1 MDIAFGLERRYG
13 PGVQSPL
20 HQREAGRA
28 GQANHGGNTMSTT
41 QADLSGTTAS
51 GAGAGGLYTRQA
63 SGLVRDISPAAGIA
77 LNVSFV
83 SIPLAVLIA
92 TQAPSAFPGASPFW
106 VTVFAG
112 VLCLFPVLLYA
123 LFTAVMPRAGGDYV
137 FVSRT
142 LHPWVGFA
150 ANFNITAWYLLVI
163 AYFGYLLTPFGVST
177 AFATIG
183 ATAHSATFTRWATEV
198 TTKGWEFGAGLMSFS
213 LRRALQIY
221 KWLFAISLVGVAIA
235 IVLLIFN
242 GRGDFR
248 SAVAHYGGSYNGII
262 AAAHKAGFA
271 GSGHFRLS
279 KTILAM
285 PLAFASFGYAI
296 VTAYAGGEIRSPRTS
311 GRRVML
317 ISLAVSVGVVAVLMA
332 LSSRT
337 FGNNFLGSS
346 TFLSNA
352 GSKAYTL
359 PAASSFFFYVSM
371 LTSSTVLSVIIN
383 ISFII
388 AIVVA
393 LPATFLIATRSL
405 FAWSFDRVVP
415 DQLSDVNER
424 TRSPL
429 KANGVVLIV
438 TLIYLALI
446 VFAGGS
452 FLSLLYTSGIA
463 EILTFFVVALAG
475 IVFPYRR
482 RQLYDAS
489 PIKQSFLGLPTITV
503 VAAVALA
510 VYTLF
515 FVSLLTASA
524 LGANGADGIRAT
536 YIIAIIAIIVY
547 PISRAINR
555 RRGVDLGLAFRELP
569 PE

>member
-1 MDIAFGLERRYG
+1 MSATSAGS
-13 PGVQSPL
+13 SPAAAPS
-20 HQREAGRA
+20 Q
-28 GQANHGGNTMSTT
+28 
-41 QADLSGTTAS
+41 
-51 GAGAGGLYTRQA
+51 AGAGLYTRQA
-63 SGLVRDISPAAGIA
+63 SGLVRDISPGAGIA
-77 LNVSFV
+77 LNVSFI

-112 VLCLFPVLLYA
+112 VLCIFPTLLYA
-123 LFTAVMPRAGGDYV
+123 TFTAVMPRAGGDYV

-142 LHPWVGFA
+142 LHPWAGFA

-163 AYFGYLLTPFGVST
+163 AYFGYLLAPFGLST

-183 ATAHSATFTRWATEV
+183 ATAHSATFTRWATDV
-198 TTKGWEFGAGLMSFS
+198 LTKGWEFGIGAAVLILVAALMSFS
-213 LRRALQIY
+213 LRRALTIY

-235 IVLLIFN
+235 FILLLFN

-248 SAVAHYGGSYNGII
+248 AAVAHYGGSYSGII

-271 GSGHFRLS
+271 GSANFKLG

-296 VTAYAGGEIRSPRTS
+296 VTAYAGGEIRSPKTS
-311 GRRVML
+311 ARRVML
-317 ISLAVSVGVVAVLMA
+317 VSLGLSVVMVAILMA

-337 FGNNFLGSS
+337 FGNNFLGSA

-359 PAASSFFFYVSM
+359 PAASSFFFFVSM
-371 LTSSTVLSVIIN
+371 LTSSTVVIVVLN
-383 ISFII
+383 LSFIV

-405 FAWSFDRVVP
+405 FAWSFDRVIP
-415 DQLSDVNER
+415 DKVSEVNER
-424 TRSPL
+424 TRSPVV
-429 KANGVVLIV
+429 ANVIVLIV
-438 TLIYLALI
+438 TLIYLAVI
-446 VFAGGS
+446 VFAGGG
-452 FLSLLYTSGIA
+452 FLKLLYTSGIA
-463 EILTFFVVALAG
+463 EILTFFVVAIAG

-482 RQLYDAS
+482 RRMYES
-489 PIKQSFLGLPTITV
+489 SSIRRSILGLPALTV
-503 VAAVALA
+503 IAIVSLA
-510 VYTLF
+510 VYILF
-515 FVSLLTASA
+515 FVSLCTADA

-536 YIIAIIAIIVY
+536 YIIAIIAVLIY
-547 PISRAINR
+547 PIARVLNR
-555 RRGVDLGLAFRELP
+555 RRGVDLGLAFAELP

>member
-1 MDIAFGLERRYG
+1 
-13 PGVQSPL
+13 
-20 HQREAGRA
+20 
-28 GQANHGGNTMSTT
+28 
-41 QADLSGTTAS
+41 
-51 GAGAGGLYTRQA
+51 
-63 SGLVRDISPAAGIA
+63 VRDISPGAGIA

-112 VLCLFPVLLYA
+112 ALCLFPVLLYA

-142 LHPWVGFA
+142 LHPWAGFA

-163 AYFGYLLTPFGVST
+163 AYFAYLLTPFGVST

-183 ATAHSATFTRWATEV
+183 ATAHSATFTRWATDV
-198 TTKGWEFGAGLMSFS
+198 GTKGWEFAIGAITLILVALLMSFG
-213 LRRALQIY
+213 LRRALKIY
-221 KWLFAISLVGVAIA
+221 QWLFAISLIGVALAVI
-235 IVLLIFN
+235 LLIFN

-248 SAVAHYGGSYNGII
+248 HAVAHYGGNYDGMI
-262 AAAHKAGFA
+262 AAAKKEGFA
-271 GSGHFRLS
+271 GSGAFRLS

-296 VTAYAGGEIRSPRTS
+296 VTAYAGGEIRSPKTS

-317 ISLAVSVGVVAVLMA
+317 ISLAISVGVVAVLMG

-337 FGNNFLGSS
+337 FGNSFLGAS

-352 GSKAYTL
+352 GDKAYTL

-371 LTSSTVLSVIIN
+371 LTSSTVVTVIIN
-383 ISFII
+383 ISFIV

-393 LPATFLIATRSL
+393 LPATFLIATRNL
-405 FAWSFDRVVP
+405 FAWSFDRILP
-415 DQLSDVNER
+415 DRVSDVNER

-429 KANGVVLIV
+429 VANGVVLIV

-463 EILTFFVVALAG
+463 EILTFFVVAVAG

-482 RQLYDAS
+482 KELYDAS
-489 PIKQSFLGLPTITV
+489 AIKRSTFGVANLTWIGLIS
-503 VAAVALA
+503 LA
-510 VYTLF
+510 VYILF
-515 FVSLLTASA
+515 FVSLCTADA
-524 LGANGADGIRAT
+524 LGANGASGIRAT
-536 YIIAIIAIIVY
+536 YIVAIIAILVY
-547 PISRAINR
+547 PVSWALNR

>member
-1 MDIAFGLERRYG
+1 
-13 PGVQSPL
+13 
-20 HQREAGRA
+20 
-28 GQANHGGNTMSTT
+28 MSTT
-41 QADLSGTTAS
+41 ESQAAGGSS
-51 GAGAGGLYTRQA
+51 GAAAGRLYTRQA
-63 SGLVRDISPAAGIA
+63 SGLVRDISPSAGIA
-77 LNVSFV
+77 LNVSFI

-92 TQAPSAFPGASPFW
+92 TQAPSSFPGASPLW

-112 VLCLFPVLLYA
+112 ILCIFPVLLYA

-137 FVSRT
+137 FISRT
-142 LHPWVGFA
+142 LNPWIGFA

-163 AYFGYLLTPFGVST
+163 AYFGYLITPFGVST

-183 ATAHSATFTRWATEV
+183 ATAHSATFTRWATDV
-198 TTKGWEFGAGLMSFS
+198 STKGWEFGIGAVTMILVAALMSFG
-213 LRRALQIY
+213 LRRALQVY
-221 KWLFAISLVGVAIA
+221 KWLFAVSLVGVAIA
-235 IVLLIFN
+235 LVLLIIH
-242 GRGDFR
+242 GRGSFVND
-248 SAVAHYGGSYNGII
+248 VTHYGGSYNGII
-262 AAAHKAGFA
+262 AAAKKAGFA
-271 GSGHFRLS
+271 GSGGFRLG

-296 VTAYAGGEIRSPRTS
+296 VTAYAGGEIRSPKSS

-317 ISLAVSVGVVAVLMA
+317 VSLAGSVVIVAILMA

-337 FGNNFLGSS
+337 FGNAFLGAA
-346 TFLSNA
+346 TFLSNG

-359 PAASSFFFYVSM
+359 PAASSFFFFVSM
-371 LTSSTVLSVIIN
+371 LTGSTVLSVIIN

-393 LPATFLIATRSL
+393 LPATFLIATRNL
-405 FAWSFDRVVP
+405 FAWSFDRVIP

-429 KANGVVLIV
+429 VANFVVLVV

-446 VFAGGS
+446 VFGGGS

-463 EILTFFVVALAG
+463 EILTFFVVAIAG

-482 RQLYDAS
+482 KELYDAS
-489 PIKQSFLGLPTITV
+489 AIKQSFMGLPTITV
-503 VAAVALA
+503 VATISLA
-510 VYTLF
+510 VYILF
-515 FVSLLTASA
+515 FVSLCTANA

-536 YIIAIIAIIVY
+536 YIIAGISIILY
-547 PISRAINR
+547 PISRVINK
-555 RRGVDLGLAFRELP
+555 RRGIDLGLAFKELP

>member
-1 MDIAFGLERRYG
+1 
-13 PGVQSPL
+13 
-20 HQREAGRA
+20 
-28 GQANHGGNTMSTT
+28 MSTT
-41 QADLSGTTAS
+41 QTDLAGTTTSGT
-51 GAGAGGLYTRQA
+51 GRLYTRQA
-63 SGLVRDISPAAGIA
+63 SGLVRDISPGAGIA

-106 VTVFAG
+106 VTVLAG

-142 LHPWVGFA
+142 LHPWAGFA

-163 AYFGYLLTPFGVST
+163 AYFAYLLSPFGVST

-183 ATAHSATFTRWATEV
+183 ATAHSATFTRWATDV
-198 TTKGWEFGAGLMSFS
+198 TSKGWEFGIGAVTLILVAILMSFG
-213 LRRALQIY
+213 LRRALAIY
-221 KWLFAISLVGVAIA
+221 RWLFAISLVGVGIA

-248 SAVAHYGGSYNGII
+248 SAVSHYGGSYDGII
-262 AAAHKAGFA
+262 SAARKAGFA

-296 VTAYAGGEIRSPRTS
+296 VTAYAGGEIRSPKTS

-371 LTSSTVLSVIIN
+371 LTSSTVLSLIIN
-383 ISFII
+383 ISFIV
-388 AIVVA
+388 AIIVA
-393 LPATFLIATRSL
+393 LPATFLIATRNL
-405 FAWSFDRVVP
+405 FAWSFDRVIP
-415 DQLSDVNER
+415 DAVSDVNER

-429 KANGVVLIV
+429 VANAVVLVV

-463 EILTFFVVALAG
+463 EILTFFVVAIAG
-475 IVFPYRR
+475 IAFPYRR
-482 RQLYDAS
+482 RELYNAS
-489 PIKQSFLGLPTITV
+489 PIKRSFLGLPNITA
-503 VAAVALA
+503 VAIVALA
-510 VYTLF
+510 VYILF
-515 FVSLLTASA
+515 FVSLCTADA
-524 LGANGADGIRAT
+524 LGANGASGIRAT
-536 YIIAIIAIIVY
+536 YIIAIIAIVLY
-547 PISRAINR
+547 PISRVINR

>member
-1 MDIAFGLERRYG
+1 
-13 PGVQSPL
+13 
-20 HQREAGRA
+20 
-28 GQANHGGNTMSTT
+28 MST
-41 QADLSGTTAS
+41 AGAEHSGTAAS
-51 GAGAGGLYTRQA
+51 ATGGLYTRQA
-63 SGLVRDISPAAGIA
+63 SGLVRDISPGAGIA
-77 LNVSFV
+77 LNVSFI

-106 VTVFAG
+106 VTVLAG
-112 VLCLFPVLLYA
+112 ILCIFPVLLYG

-142 LHPWVGFA
+142 LHPWAGFA

-163 AYFGYLLTPFGVST
+163 AYFAYLLSPFGLST

-183 ATAHSATFTRWATEV
+183 ATAHSATFTRWATDV
-198 TTKGWEFGAGLMSFS
+198 TSKGWEFGIGAVTLILVAVLMSFS

-221 KWLFAISLVGVAIA
+221 KWLFALSLLGVGIA
-235 IVLLIFN
+235 LVLLIFN

-248 SAVAHYGGSYNGII
+248 AAVSHYGGSYDGII

-271 GSGHFRLS
+271 GSGQFRLG

-296 VTAYAGGEIRSPRTS
+296 VTAYAGGEIRSPKTS

-317 ISLAVSVGVVAVLMA
+317 ISLALSVGIVAVLMA
-332 LSSRT
+332 LSTRT
-337 FGNNFLGSS
+337 FGNNFLGSA
-346 TFLSNA
+346 TFLSNS

-359 PAASSFFFYVSM
+359 PAASSFFFFVSM
-371 LTSSTVLSVIIN
+371 LTSSTVVTVIIN
-383 ISFII
+383 ISFIV
-388 AIVVA
+388 AIIVA
-393 LPATFLIATRSL
+393 LPATFLIATRNL
-405 FAWSFDRVVP
+405 FAWSFDRVIP
-415 DQLSDVNER
+415 DRVSDVNER

-429 KANGVVLIV
+429 VANVIVLVV
-438 TLIYLALI
+438 TLAYLAVI

-463 EILTFFVVALAG
+463 EILTFFVVAIAG
-475 IVFPYRR
+475 IAFPFRR
-482 RQLYDAS
+482 REMYAGS
-489 PIKQSFLGLPTITV
+489 AIKRSFLGLPAISV
-503 VAAVALA
+503 VGAISLA
-510 VYTLF
+510 VYILF
-515 FVSLLTASA
+515 FVSLCTADA

-547 PISRAINR
+547 PISRVLNR
-555 RRGVDLGLAFRELP
+555 SRGVDLGLAFRELP